1 GFQVKSLV
9 AVWLPPRHISRQSYH
24 GMIASAQYVSLICR
38 HSRASAFPIGIT
50 SYLAPT
56 GAHPAIRSGVQR
68 LPSPEMMRDVQSAG
82 PTSIF
87 DFPSDFDI
95 ACSALSLGCLPLS
108 LVTSQR
114 SAQLS
119 PPLEVRRSGVHGR
132 GVYAT
137 QFIPEGTRI
146 IEYTGQRV
154 SW

>member
-1 GFQVKSLV
+1 MFNL
-9 AVWLPPRHISRQSYH
+9 R
-24 GMIASAQYVSLICR
+24 
-38 HSRASAFPIGIT
+38 
-50 SYLAPT
+50 
-56 GAHPAIRSGVQR
+56 
-68 LPSPEMMRDVQSAG
+68 

-146 IEYTGQRV
+146 INTPANAYPGRTLLTTRAIRTH
-154 SW
+154 SISASKAAK